1 MTRVAIIG
9 GCGFVGENLS
19 QELVALGCEV
29 LVFDAVPA
37 PPSLLTLAI
46 HCYVRGDI
54 RSKKDLDAMIRQFQP
69 NVIVHLASWGMSG
82 APMLNRK
89 CFEIN
94 VQGTQNL
101 IDAVVD
107 SQGICTRIVY
117 TSTYNTVYGGK
128 AVNYGDEALPLF
140 PLDQHTDCYSPSKAQ
155 AEKLILEANGLKIK
169 GTDEKLMTT
178 VLRPAAIY
186 GCGEMRHFPRII
198 QHMDSGL
205 FKFCIGDATV
215 DWLFI
220 DNLTQAFVL
229 AIDKLLSAKSTTA
242 VPCGRTYFISDGT
255 PISQNEFFKP
265 LCDARGI
272 PHPSILV
279 PTTIMLCLGWFL
291 EMCYHYLGIEPFLTR
306 TEVYKVGV
314 THYFSVG
321 RARRELEYNPRISSQ
336 MGSKIVGDY
345 YKKKGPFPLL
355 SNDFFFASPS
365 LSWWFLVCFGLVV
378 NFLVAFEYP
387 TAWHNAGVALSLL
400 SSSSSSSSSSPS
412 SSSLPLGN
420 SFIPLIQSFLVC
432 YLLQPI
438 SYLLK
443 PIESFGLLVFQTHAN
458 IKIVFFLA
466 LIIHLCEA
474 VYAANFALHIGCKKT
489 WLLWF
494 VQTLIVGGPSLMLL
508 LKRANMGLHDRT

>member
-1 MTRVAIIG
+1 MTRVALIG
-9 GCGFVGENLS
+9 GCGFVGEHLS
-19 QELVALGCEV
+19 KELVALGCDV
-29 LVFDAVPA
+29 LVFDAMPA
-37 PPSLLTLAI
+37 SPSLLAQAI
-46 HCYVRGDI
+46 HCYMKGDI
-54 RSKKDLDAMIRQFQP
+54 RSKKDLDTMIRQFQP

-82 APMLNRK
+82 APMLSKK

-101 IDAVVD
+101 IDAVAD
-107 SQGICTRIVY
+107 SHGICTRIVY
-117 TSTYNTVYGGK
+117 TSTYNTVYGGTSI
-128 AVNYGDEALPLF
+128 NYGDESLPHF
-140 PLDQHTDCYSPSKAQ
+140 PLDRHADCYSPSKAQ
-155 AEKLILEANGLKIK
+155 AEKLILEANGLKCK

-198 QHMDSGL
+198 QHMDSGI

-215 DWLFI
+215 DWLYI

-229 AIDKLLSAKSTTA
+229 AIDKLLSAKSTIA

-272 PHPSILV
+272 PHPSIFV
-279 PTTIMLCLGWFL
+279 STTIMLYLGWFL
-291 EMCYHYLGIEPFLTR
+291 EKCYHYLGVEPFLTR

-321 RARRELEYNPRISSQ
+321 RARKELEYSPRISSQ
-336 MGSKIVGDY
+336 VGSKIVADY
-345 YKKKGPFPLL
+345 YKKKGLFPLL
-355 SNDFFFASPS
+355 SNDFFFSSPS
-365 LSWWFLVCFGLVV
+365 LAVCFLVCFGLVV

-387 TAWHNAGVALSLL
+387 TAWHNDSVTSSL
-400 SSSSSSSSSSPS
+400 PS
-412 SSSLPLGN
+412 SSSLGN
-420 SFIPLIQSFLVC
+420 SFIPLIQSFLVS
-432 YLLQPI
+432 YFLQPI
-438 SYLLK
+438 
-443 PIESFGLLVFQTHAN
+443 ETFGLLVFQTHAN

-474 VYAANFALHIGCKKT
+474 VYAAYFAWHIGCKRT

-494 VQTLIVGGPSLMLL
+494 VQTLILGGPSLILL
-508 LKRANMGLHDRT
+508 FKRANMGLHERT